1 MDTAGSIAVHGIGFD
16 AEPAAR
22 LYDELSRLT
31 VIDAHEHLMPE
42 HERIRRAPDAVSLF
56 EAYPRMVLQ
65 ASGMPADDLAAMS
78 ERSAPVEERW
88 ARLAPHLPH
97 VRELALTRALMI
109 GIRELYGIERIDDD
123 TYLQATETLRAAN
136 RAGLYERT
144 FRGRMKVAAALNQQY
159 DSADPP
165 WTMPAPGSFRITQM
179 WESQLNFACK
189 PEPLAL
195 IERSTGAPVRTLDA
209 YVAGLEQAIAEA
221 RAQGVLG
228 IKLLKEAPRAEPPA
242 AEAARLFDRL
252 LAAGPNRAPEA
263 TPTREGPYGALRDY
277 LAHAIIRAAGAAGMT
292 ILFHCGSMGAGRDYR
307 PTHPDRMVPVV
318 LRYPHVR
325 FELYHSG
332 MPRLREAGM
341 MAFSYP
347 NVWLNMCWSQSFMP
361 RAARSAL
368 AEWLDFVPVN
378 KIIAFGGDS
387 GYWIEHSVGD
397 LVMTRANLAAVL
409 GERVAGG
416 AATQER
422 AVDIGRMLLAGNAAA
437 LYDLGDPALGDYE
450 YT

>member
-1 MDTAGSIAVHGIGFD
+1 
-16 AEPAAR
+16 
-22 LYDELSRLT
+22 
-31 VIDAHEHLMPE
+31 
-42 HERIRRAPDAVSLF
+42 
-56 EAYPRMVLQ
+56 
-65 ASGMPADDLAAMS
+65 
-78 ERSAPVEERW
+78 
-88 ARLAPHLPH
+88 
-97 VRELALTRALMI
+97 
-109 GIRELYGIERIDDD
+109 
-123 TYLQATETLRAAN
+123 
-136 RAGLYERT
+136 
-144 FRGRMKVAAALNQQY
+144 
-159 DSADPP
+159 
-165 WTMPAPGSFRITQM
+165 
-179 WESQLNFACK
+179 
-189 PEPLAL
+189 
-195 IERSTGAPVRTLDA
+195 
-209 YVAGLEQAIAEA
+209 
-221 RAQGVLG
+221 
-228 IKLLKEAPRAEPPA
+228 
-242 AEAARLFDRL
+242 
-252 LAAGPNRAPEA
+252 
-263 TPTREGPYGALRDY
+263 
-277 LAHAIIRAAGAAGMT
+277 MT

-318 LRYPHVR
+318 LRYPDVR

-332 MPRLREAGM
+332 MPRMREAGM

-361 RAARSAL
+361 RAARAAL

-416 AATQER
+416 AATEER